1 MEYQDEQFHLEKTVK
16 VLKSAYQKVN
26 ERVKGYNQEYQE
38 LKQYMVDYKNEMD
51 KMELFS
57 NQQTL
62 FTIDHLGVTKLRQ
75 ESKLEKLIDS
85 PYFGRFDFL
94 YEGDSADEA
103 ESFYIGRF
111 GFTDEEGE
119 QLIYDWRAPI
129 ANIYYEFEL
138 GDAFYFTLDKQI
150 NGELIRKRQ
159 FNIAQSKFQYILESS
174 LTIRDEV
181 LQRTLSEQSQEKMK
195 TIITSIQKEQ
205 NQIIRN
211 EKANAFIIQGVAGSG
226 KTSVA
231 LHRIAYLLYKHRD
244 TLRSDR
250 ILILSPNKVFG
261 NYISTVLPEL
271 GEEPIRETTIDQ
283 LTEKL
288 LPKKF
293 KFGSFSEQ
301 IRRMMD
307 HPESDFAKRAA
318 VKSSLAF
325 FEQLAAF
332 LQQLS
337 GKILA
342 DEPIVIADYKV
353 EASYMANRFKQYHK
367 EPVLKRVELLAEDV
381 IEVVKSRRQGE
392 VKVPGKKEIIK
403 RLQKRLLYKG
413 PLEIYK
419 AFLASIDR
427 AEAFFFSKDTFEF
440 ADIYPFLY
448 CQNYFEGME
457 KFEMVEHL
465 VIDEMQDYSSVQYA
479 VIQKLFPCKKTILGD
494 FGQSLNPFAVGGT
507 NEFKSIFPELEYVE
521 LHKSY
526 RSSYEIIEYAKKFIG
541 KQAIEA
547 IERHGEQPVE
557 RYYESVN
564 QLEELL
570 ITSVQQFEESNF
582 KTCAIIC
589 KTEKQ
594 VKRVIEILGTRIF
607 HVINGQTDRFSEG
620 LSVTTVQFA
629 KGLEFDQV
637 LVPFVDQETYQRDL
651 DKGLLYIACTRAMH
665 QLKLFISKREP
676 SRFI

>member
-1 MEYQDEQFHLEKTVK
+1 MEYHDEQFHLEKILK
-16 VLKSAYQKVN
+16 ELKSSYRKVN
-26 ERVKGYNQEYQE
+26 ERIKGYDQEYQE

-51 KMELFS
+51 KMELFG
-57 NQQTL
+57 NQQAL
-62 FTIDHLGVTKLRQ
+62 FTIDRLGVTKLKQ

-85 PYFGRFDFL
+85 PYFGRFDFV
-94 YEGDSADEA
+94 YEGDLADEA

-119 QLIYDWRAPI
+119 QLIYDWRAPV

-138 GDAFYFTLDKQI
+138 GDAFYFTVDKQI

-181 LQRTLSEQSQEKMK
+181 LQRTLSEHAQEKMK

-211 EKANAFIIQGVAGSG
+211 ETANIFIIQGVAGSG

-250 ILILSPNKVFG
+250 VLILSPNKVFG

-288 LPKKF
+288 LPGKF

-301 IRRMMD
+301 ITGMMD
-307 HPESDFAKRAA
+307 NPESAFAKRAA
-318 VKSSLAF
+318 IKSSLSF
-325 FEQLAAF
+325 FEQLASF
-332 LQQLS
+332 LQQLNDS
-337 GKILA
+337 IFA
-342 DEPIVIADYKV
+342 NEPIVISDYKV
-353 EASYMANRFKQYHK
+353 EAHYMANRFTQYHK
-367 EPVLKRVELLAEDV
+367 EPILKRLELLADDI
-381 IEVVKSRRQGE
+381 IEVIKSKRQGE
-392 VKVPGKKEIIK
+392 VKVPGRKEIIK
-403 RLQKRLLYKG
+403 RLQKRLSYKG

-427 AEAFFFSKDTFEF
+427 AEDFIFSENTFEF
-440 ADIYPFLY
+440 ADVYPFLY
-448 CQNYFEGME
+448 CQHYFEGME

-465 VIDEMQDYSSVQYA
+465 VIDEMQDYSPVQYA

-494 FGQSLNPFAVGGT
+494 FGQSLNPFAIGT
-507 NEFKSIFPELEYVE
+507 VNEFKNIFPYIDYVQ
-521 LHKSY
+521 LKKSY

-547 IERHGEQPVE
+547 IERHGKPPVE
-557 RYYESVN
+557 RCYDST
-564 QLEELL
+564 EELKEL
-570 ITSVQQFEESNF
+570 LLTEIQQFEASGF
-582 KTCAIIC
+582 TTCAIIC
-589 KTEKQ
+589 KTKEQ
-594 VKRVIEILGTRIF
+594 VETVAEMLGNRTF
-607 HVINGQTDRFSEG
+607 HIINEQTDRFSEG
-620 LSVTTVQFA
+620 LSVTTIQFA

-637 LVPFVDQETYQRDL
+637 LVPFVDQETYHRDF

-665 QLKLFISKREP
+665 QLTVLISKKEP